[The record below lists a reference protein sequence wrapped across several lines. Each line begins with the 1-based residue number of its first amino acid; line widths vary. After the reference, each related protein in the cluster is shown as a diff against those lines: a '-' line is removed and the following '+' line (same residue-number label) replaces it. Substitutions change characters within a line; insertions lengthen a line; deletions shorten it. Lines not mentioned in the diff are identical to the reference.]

1 MTFNGL
7 FVYKKLN
14 KIEEYLEE
22 LEEFLK
28 FTDKEIFDDSM
39 KMHIGER
46 LFQLIID
53 EILDI
58 NQHFIGELDLKL
70 TEDFQGTFDALADN
84 KIISKEFSNKISGV
98 VNLRNIIVHDYEKF
112 DKKLFLKDLR
122 KNYSDFKK
130 YIKFIVKFL
139 EKEIDYPQ
147 GGA

>member
-1 MTFNGL
+1 
-7 FVYKKLN
+7 VYKKLN

-139 EKEIDYPQ
+139 EK
-147 GGA
+147 

>member
-122 KNYSDFKK
+122 KKK
-130 YIKFIVKFL
+130 KIL
-139 EKEIDYPQ
+139 L
-147 GGA
+147 

>member
-1 MTFNGL
+1 M
-7 FVYKKLN
+7 YKKLN

-70 TEDFQGTFDALADN
+70 TEDEIKVLA
-84 KIISKEFSNKISGV
+84 SGLMEV
-98 VNLRNIIVHDYEKF
+98 TIL
-112 DKKLFLKDLR
+112 DKKR
-122 KNYSDFKK
+122 T
-130 YIKFIVKFL
+130 IVGDGFNFWVKIPGL
-139 EKEIDYPQ
+139 NKSPIRIPQ
-147 GGA
+147 RAALST

>member
-70 TEDFQGTFDALADN
+70 TEDFQGTFDTLADN

-98 VNLRNIIVHDYEKF
+98 VNLRNIIIHDYEKF

-139 EKEIDYPQ
+139 EK
-147 GGA
+147 

>member
-139 EKEIDYPQ
+139 EK
-147 GGA
+147 

>member
-14 KIEEYLEE
+14 KIEEY
-22 LEEFLK
+22 LK

-139 EKEIDYPQ
+139 EK
-147 GGA
+147 